1 MKLVNC
7 IIITLF
13 IVTACASPN
22 STSSSTST
30 NIKNSYPSDDKKNA
44 EWATSKSDVYVCRV
58 GTTIDG
64 SNWDTS
70 VSWFKANA
78 NEAQSR
84 GLTLK
89 GCNNLTKKNKE
100 MISTEEI
107 ISSGTGDE
115 DISIIGSGS

>member
-30 NIKNSYPSDDKKNA
+30 FIENRDKNNA

-64 SNWDTS
+64 SNWETS
-70 VSWFKANA
+70 YAWFRANA

-89 GCNNLTKKNKE
+89 SCNNLTKKNNE

>member
-30 NIKNSYPSDDKKNA
+30 FIENRDKNNA